1 MVIPDDILN
10 RLQPKL
16 LKQASRI
23 LNNPDY
29 AKDVV
34 QDVWLEVLTR
44 DNVVD
49 IERYCYGSVRNKAI
63 SVLRSRKYTAELD
76 SDPGYDPY
84 TLSDELKEVLV
95 MLPEPLQEMLE
106 LRYRCNLSSRDI
118 APVLNCSPST
128 VIRRLQR
135 ARNLLAKM
143 LEISQ

>member
-1 MVIPDDILN
+1 MVISDDILN

-16 LKQASRI
+16 LCQAARI
-23 LNNPDY
+23 LDNPDY

-44 DNVVD
+44 DNIVD
-49 IERYCYGSVRNKAI
+49 IERYCCRSVRNKAI

-84 TLSDELKEVLV
+84 TLSDELKELV
-95 MLPEPLQEMLE
+95 VQLPEPLQEMLE
-106 LRYRCNLSSRDI
+106 LRYRCNLRSYEM
-118 APVLNCSPST
+118 APILGYSP
-128 VIRRLQR
+128 VHVRRKLMH

-143 LEISQ
+143 LEIS